1 MVKNIVVIGSSGTI
15 GQEFVNQLSLLYKN
29 ANIHAFA
36 RSQDKTVTD
45 NVSYHPIDYDN
56 EQSIEKAA
64 LMLPSKESID
74 LVIVAT
80 GILHD
85 KDIMPEKSLQD
96 ISFKKFIHLF
106 TSNTV
111 LPALI
116 AKYFLR
122 RMPKDKKA
130 VFAVL
135 SARVGSITDNHLGG
149 WYSYR
154 ASKAA
159 LNMIIKNAAIEMKR
173 SHKKSIVV
181 GLHPG
186 TVDSKLS
193 KPFQANVK
201 EGKLFTAKF
210 AVTKLIDVINKI
222 TPSDSGRCFA
232 WDGKE
237 VLP

>member
-1 MVKNIVVIGSSGTI
+1 MLKNIVVIGSSGAI
-15 GQEFVNQLSLLYKN
+15 GRAFVEQLSSLYKD
-29 ANIHAFA
+29 AIIYAFA
-36 RSQDKTVTD
+36 RSQNEVVKG
-45 NVSYHPIDYDN
+45 NVLYHPIDYGN
-56 EQSIEKAA
+56 EKSIEKSL
-64 LMLPSKESID
+64 LMLPSNEYLD

-96 ISFKKFIHLF
+96 ISFDKFIYLF
-106 TSNTV
+106 ESNTI
-111 LPALI
+111 LPAMI
-116 AKYFLR
+116 AKCFLR
-122 RMPKDKKA
+122 RMPRDKKA
-130 VFAVL
+130 IFAVL
-135 SARVGSITDNHLGG
+135 SARVGSITDNQLGG

-159 LNMIIKNAAIEMKR
+159 LNMIIKNASIEMKR
-173 SHKKSIVV
+173 SHKKSIVI

-193 KPFQANVK
+193 KPFQANIK
-201 EGKLFTAKF
+201 EDKLFTAEF
-210 AVTKLIDVINKI
+210 AVTKLIEVINKV
-222 TPSDSGRCFA
+222 TPRDSGRCFA

>member
-1 MVKNIVVIGSSGTI
+1 MVKNIVVIGSSGAI
-15 GQEFVNQLSLLYKN
+15 GRAFVEQLSSLHRG
-29 ANIHAFA
+29 ANILAFA
-36 RSQDKTVTD
+36 RSQNEVVKD
-45 NVSYHPIDYDN
+45 NVVYHPINYDN
-56 EQSIEKAA
+56 EKSIERAA
-64 LMLPSKESID
+64 LMLPSHEYID

-80 GILHD
+80 GLLHD

-96 ISFKKFIHLF
+96 ISFDKFIHLF
-106 TSNTV
+106 TSNTI

-122 RMPKDKKA
+122 RMPKNKKA

-135 SARVGSITDNHLGG
+135 SARVGSITDNQLGG

-154 ASKAA
+154 ASKAS
-159 LNMIIKNAAIEMKR
+159 LNMVIKNYAIEMKR
-173 SHKKSIVV
+173 SHKESIVI

-186 TVDSKLS
+186 TVDSELS
-193 KPFQANVK
+193 KPFQANIP
-201 EGKLFTAKF
+201 EGKLFTAEF
-210 AVTKLIDVINKI
+210 AVTKLIDVINSL
-222 TPSDSGRCFA
+222 TPSDSGKCFA